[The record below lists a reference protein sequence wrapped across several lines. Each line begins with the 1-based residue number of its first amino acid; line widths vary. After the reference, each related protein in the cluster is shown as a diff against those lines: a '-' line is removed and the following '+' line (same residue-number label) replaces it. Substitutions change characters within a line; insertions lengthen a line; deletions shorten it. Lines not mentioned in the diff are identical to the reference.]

1 MKLVKADGCITNAK
15 EERIRK
21 HELHGGGLLDIGLYP
36 IQFACLVYGEM
47 PETITA
53 LGNITQT
60 GMCSICLYLYMF
72 NGMTNY
78 GTVVASVCAYLLTG
92 YINYGKLFS
101 ISARMWV
108 SDKQCQSL
116 VVFAK

>member
-60 GMCSICLYLYMF
+60 GMCPICLRNIFFFFFKVFFKVFFSSCSFYVLYSCYRRVSSH
-72 NGMTNY
+72 TY
-78 GTVVASVCAYLLTG
+78 
-92 YINYGKLFS
+92 
-101 ISARMWV
+101 SA
-108 SDKQCQSL
+108 L
-116 VVFAK
+116 IHA